1 MSKRNGR
8 AQPVAE
14 LDRAAVVADF
24 NEAMQGLA
32 TAAGAH
38 ADRTFAEI
46 MEIDTAELPPGQ
58 DRDDLRA
65 LASAFGEGRMVGAME
80 ASMVGAGVEP
90 KPLVACLTA
99 ATTAYRERLCTPIA
113 ANAGAGGRA

>member
-1 MSKRNGR
+1 MN
-8 AQPVAE
+8 AN

-24 NEAMQGLA
+24 KKAMQDLA
-32 TAAGAH
+32 VAAAAH

-46 MEIDTAELPPGQ
+46 MEIDTMDLEPDQ

-65 LASAFGEGRMVGAME
+65 LASAYGEGRMIGAME
-80 ASMVGAGVEP
+80 STLVGVDPESAI
-90 KPLVACLTA
+90 ACLSAATA
-99 ATTAYRERLCTPIA
+99 AYEERIVALIA

>member
-1 MSKRNGR
+1 MTVE
-8 AQPVAE
+8 P
-14 LDRAAVVADF
+14 DRAAVVANF

-32 TAAGAH
+32 TAAAAH

-46 MEIDTAELPPGQ
+46 MEIDAMDLEPDQ

-80 ASMVGAGVEP
+80 CALVGVDPEP
-90 KPLVACLTA
+90 TVACISA
-99 ATTAYRERLCTPIA
+99 ATIAYRERITALMA